1 MYACNSDFVHKLSFI
16 DKVFYCFFGCKV
28 WRQKLLIYIYICITD
43 LVVLCVIV
51 IIDSSKLYLVSLYAN
66 TLLPLKS
73 R

>member
-28 WRQKLLIYIYICITD
+28 WRQKLLIYICITD
-43 LVVLCVIV
+43 LAVLCVIV
-51 IIDSSKLYLVSLYAN
+51 IIDSSKLYLARLYAN